1 MQALSNYSNVGV
13 PGRFIFRID
22 EWIQPAGCADID
34 FDQKS
39 DNYFKNIKN
48 QQMLSF
54 SNHFLKRKTLC
65 LRFFLILLC

>member
-39 DNYFKNIKN
+39 IHFSWGYVNYVR
-48 QQMLSF
+48 L
-54 SNHFLKRKTLC
+54 HLHTCHL
-65 LRFFLILLC
+65 